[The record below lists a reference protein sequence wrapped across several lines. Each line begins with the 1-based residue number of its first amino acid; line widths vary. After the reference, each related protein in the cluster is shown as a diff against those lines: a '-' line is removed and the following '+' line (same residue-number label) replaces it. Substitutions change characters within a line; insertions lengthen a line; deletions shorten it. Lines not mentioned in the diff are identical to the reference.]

1 MLRRC
6 EEQCSKTSFMKEKNM
21 NYSNSSLSDQR
32 PLIKALLL
40 DEKSETTFQE
50 IGLSEIK
57 VTAIRK
63 YISSLPCKY
72 VTDTTKILRDLSLE
86 GGGPVFGTYER
97 TSKVFSVE
105 YSQLVLCL
113 IVALWNA
120 RREIVA
126 LYDTQQGA
134 IIQTRLAM
142 NFWSWPMHLSFEV
155 VDEVGSFARLTG
167 ATVVKRQLYDWGRG
181 KNTLDDTIKNVNL
194 LLAKLPHSNE

>member
-1 MLRRC
+1 
-6 EEQCSKTSFMKEKNM
+6 M
-21 NYSNSSLSDQR
+21 NYFNSPLSNQR

-40 DEKSETTFQE
+40 DEKSEATFQQ
-50 IGLSEIK
+50 IGLSEIR
-57 VTAIRK
+57 VTAFRK

-86 GGGPVFGTYER
+86 GGGPVLGTYER
-97 TSKVFSVE
+97 TSKVFSFE

-113 IVALWNA
+113 VVALWNA
-120 RREIVA
+120 GREIVA

-142 NFWSWPMHLSFEV
+142 NLWSWPMHLSFEV
-155 VDEVGSFARLTG
+155 VDEIGPFSRLTG

-181 KNTLDDTIKNVNL
+181 KNTLDDTIKAVDL
-194 LLAKLPHSNE
+194 LLAKLPHFKE